1 LAACPMT
8 QFRIP
13 KYDRLKRLADRY
25 GDRNLDPASMEA
37 YLLLISLVGEM
48 HEMAACNLAKYGLA
62 EGRSTVLVVLLENQ
76 PNPLSHSQ
84 LAELLGVTKGSIT
97 GLVDGLEQDGYVK
110 REDRG
115 EDRRLRLISLTPAGL
130 ELVDKVL
137 PEKFRNIAAV
147 MGVLSLE
154 ERETLANLLHKVH
167 QSLPVHRSE

>member
-1 LAACPMT
+1 LAACPIT

-13 KYDRLKRLADRY
+13 KYERMKRLTERY
-25 GDRNLDPASMEA
+25 GDMGLDPASMES
-37 YLLLISLVGEM
+37 YLLLMSLVGEM
-48 HEMAACNLAKYGLA
+48 REISDANLAKFGLA
-62 EGRSTVLVVLLENQ
+62 EGRCTVLVLLLEAQ
-76 PNPLSHSQ
+76 PEPLSHSQ

-115 EDRRLRLISLTPAGL
+115 DDRRLRLISLTPAGL

-137 PEKFRNIAAV
+137 PGKFRNIAAL
-147 MGVLSLE
+147 MGALSQE

-167 QSLPVHRSE
+167 QSLPVRSE